1 MKEREISLRDLFAE
15 ILLHWRRIIV
25 CMLAGAV
32 ILGIFSSVQAYRMPV
47 VPEGT
52 KENTRKTDSVR
63 HAGNTEYTEGNI
75 ETSVH
80 SMSKAEREQE
90 QKRLESVLTDA
101 QAEHA
106 SGAAAYQVL
115 YQDALAFCKQSL
127 WMQMDPQKVQKA
139 ELTFGVTSA
148 DRNSCYEAERVY
160 EDFVRSAEL
169 AAYAAKHTGSSA
181 DCMAQ
186 AVSLSRGSEGL
197 LEGCATFQVK
207 IVHFDKALCKN
218 TAQAVRDFL
227 LKKQKSL
234 AQERTVG
241 SHDIA
246 LISESYTETADS
258 GVLEQQ
264 KKIRSGI
271 LEMQAEQA
279 KYLDAFTEPEQ
290 AYYDFLVA
298 LKTERDEGQDQDKDK
313 EQDKNQVQTGSTEDG
328 MQPSGIRG
336 VTGIFKGVRIRY
348 VLTGMVLAAF
358 IYAGCIFLRYV
369 LDEKIRVSD
378 NLMELYGIAQ
388 LGILSGQP
396 GYCRRFAFVD
406 QWIYDF
412 RNRGRQILPKEEE
425 AVRILA
431 ASVKMA
437 AVKQNIHAV
446 CLVSCGRNESIR
458 TVCQEVKQE
467 LEDMQGCTRISLLEN
482 VLCDADALCHLE
494 QAQGVVLAVQ
504 AGVSRCSEAAQELEL
519 LRRLEIPVLGGIM
532 ME

>member
-32 ILGIFSSVQAYRMPV
+32 IFGIFSAVQAYHMSV
-47 VPEGT
+47 VPEGD
-52 KENTRKTDSVR
+52 KENTWKTKPVKN
-63 HAGNTEYTEGNI
+63 AGNAEYTEGNI
-75 ETSVH
+75 EKSVR
-80 SMSKAEREQE
+80 SMSKAEQEQE

-139 ELTFGVTSA
+139 ELMFGVTSA

-160 EDFVRSAEL
+160 EDFVRSTEL
-169 AAYAAKHTGSSA
+169 AAYAAKRTGSSA

-186 AVSLSRGSEGL
+186 AVSLSRGSAGL

-207 IVHFDKALCKN
+207 IVHYDKELCKN
-218 TAQAVRDFL
+218 TARAVRDFL
-227 LKKQKSL
+227 INKQKSL
-234 AQERTVG
+234 AQDQTVG

-258 GVLEQQ
+258 SVLEQQ

-279 KYLDAFTEPEQ
+279 KYLGAFTEQEQ

-298 LKTERDEGQDQDKDK
+298 LKTEQDK
-313 EQDKNQVQTGSTEDG
+313 EHAQTGSTEDG
-328 MQPSGIRG
+328 MQPSGTG
-336 VTGIFKGVRIRY
+336 GAAGIFKGVRIRY
-348 VLTGMVLAAF
+348 VLTGMALAAF

-378 NLMELYGIAQ
+378 NLKELYGIAQ

-396 GYCRRFAFVD
+396 GACRRFAFVD

-412 RNRGRQILPKEEE
+412 RNRGRQILQKEEE

-458 TVCQEVKQE
+458 TVYQAVKQE

-504 AGVSRCSEAAQELEL
+504 AGVSRCSEVAQELEL